1 MKKITVPMGNRNSE
15 ISCVWCVEGISGC
28 QKCHSGNDII
38 PNIFLNFLSPVCGK
52 KDVRCTAAISE
63 QS

>member
-1 MKKITVPMGNRNSE
+1 MGNRNSE